1 MHLGIKTTPINV
13 MHKNTIKY
21 FIKLD
26 LCKDSGLD
34 EPVLALLRIGVSEV
48 SFWKL
53 LFNLVCNLV
62 LFSWQ
67 LLLLVLRFRF
77 FNFNHRKNP
86 NNVLYMKECRYKH
99 EQMHRQLVI

>member
-1 MHLGIKTTPINV
+1 MLLGIKTTPINV
-13 MHKNTIKY
+13 MHKYKSKY
-21 FIKLD
+21 CIKLD

-34 EPVLALLRIGVSEV
+34 EPVLALLRIGVSKV

-67 LLLLVLRFRF
+67 LLLLVLRFRILD
-77 FNFNHRKNP
+77 FNSYGILS
-86 NNVLYMKECRYKH
+86 NVVYMKECRCMH
-99 EQMHRQLVI
+99 EQEHRQ